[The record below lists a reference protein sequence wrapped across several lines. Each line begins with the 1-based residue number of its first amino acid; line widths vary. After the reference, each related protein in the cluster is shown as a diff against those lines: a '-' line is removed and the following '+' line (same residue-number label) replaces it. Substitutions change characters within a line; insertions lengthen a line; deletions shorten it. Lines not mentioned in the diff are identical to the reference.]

1 MTDKPNRDFGA
12 KPLRKLIERGLRD
25 LGMSINEV
33 AAAIGF
39 KDPYLLQTYLDGST
53 KIPLDRMPALARAFG
68 VDQILAVR
76 CWMAEYIPDL
86 LEIVDGLPQPPL
98 LTANERR
105 LIKRIREFTENTD
118 ADIVIADGRDV
129 LALVMV

>member
-1 MTDKPNRDFGA
+1 
-12 KPLRKLIERGLRD
+12 
-25 LGMSINEV
+25 
-33 AAAIGF
+33 
-39 KDPYLLQTYLDGST
+39 LLPRFDGRLEQENT
-53 KIPLDRMPALARAFG
+53 LKIPLDRIPALARAFG

-76 CWMAEYIPDL
+76 CWITEYIPEL

-118 ADIVIADGRDV
+118 ADIIVADGRDV
-129 LALVMV
+129 LAFVMV